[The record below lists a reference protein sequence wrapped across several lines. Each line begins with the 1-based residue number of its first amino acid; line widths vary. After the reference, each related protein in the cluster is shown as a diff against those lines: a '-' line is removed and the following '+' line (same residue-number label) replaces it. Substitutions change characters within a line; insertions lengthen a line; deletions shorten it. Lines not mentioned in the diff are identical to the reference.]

1 MATSTLATGMKS
13 LEFEISVEDS
23 VNNDMILYSAELIPA
38 PWFIDG
44 LKNTW
49 AISRSWRINYTWLWF
64 KDELSWRKRKQ
75 YSPNNEKTFRFDL
88 CRNVPKCLVLWK
100 KNVTLNPTVGLD
112 WKFTKSLANIL
123 LDVRLKF

>member
-13 LEFEISVEDS
+13 LEFEISVKDS

-49 AISRSWRINYTWLWF
+49 AISWKIMTYQLHLVMIRGWIIL
-64 KDELSWRKRKQ
+64 KK
-75 YSPNNEKTFRFDL
+75 EKTIQSKQR
-88 CRNVPKCLVLWK
+88 
-100 KNVTLNPTVGLD
+100 KNIQIWFMPQC
-112 WKFTKSLANIL
+112 S
-123 LDVRLKF
+123 